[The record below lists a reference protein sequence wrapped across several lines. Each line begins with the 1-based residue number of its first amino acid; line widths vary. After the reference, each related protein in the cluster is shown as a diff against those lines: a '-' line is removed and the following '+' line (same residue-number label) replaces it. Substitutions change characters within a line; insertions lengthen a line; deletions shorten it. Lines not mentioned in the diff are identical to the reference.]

1 MNVIPIRRAQ
11 EPARTLNKPHKRAG
25 YSLWLS
31 ALWVTVAIMWPIL
44 RWMLVF
50 DVTFQFI
57 RMLAEFM
64 RRGLY
69 IDWIFFLHFAVYVS
83 LICFVTSKR

>member
-1 MNVIPIRRAQ
+1 MLYPLDVLKSQPGRLINRINER
-11 EPARTLNKPHKRAG
+11 

-69 IDWIFFLHFAVYVS
+69 IDWIFFLHFAVYVF

>member
-1 MNVIPIRRAQ
+1 
-11 EPARTLNKPHKRAG
+11 
-25 YSLWLS
+25 
-31 ALWVTVAIMWPIL
+31 MWPIL

-64 RRGLY
+64 RRGLF
-69 IDWIFFLHFAVYVS
+69 IDWMFFLHFAVYVS